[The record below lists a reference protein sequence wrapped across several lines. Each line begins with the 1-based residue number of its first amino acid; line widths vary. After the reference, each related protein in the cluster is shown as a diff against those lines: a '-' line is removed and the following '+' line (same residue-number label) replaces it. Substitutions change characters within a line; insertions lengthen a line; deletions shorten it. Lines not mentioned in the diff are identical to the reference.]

1 MTDINKQKF
10 LAELGKL
17 LTFMYDE
24 DRQDALAAYSRMF
37 DHARDE
43 QLLLQ
48 FLVSPTRQAVV
59 IARAYNAR
67 ERKLQ
72 VNSQSREGHLDDAA
86 SRDYM
91 HVLDELEAQAAEHN
105 ILTSETSE
113 AQLSIFDEAL
123 PPKEL
128 EYQPFTAQSVELSED
143 KPRHEEA
150 TPAAVEAQAEPAQA
164 VEPAAE
170 TIADAESGSE
180 AEKPTDKAD
189 GEAAASAEADPVNTA
204 QNPPK
209 ADESTKQDKADTAA
223 ESSAESAE
231 AAPVNTVQ
239 NPPRA
244 DDSARQD
251 KADTAAE
258 GGAAEPAPNSGTAE
272 AVELG
277 GDDVDAF
284 LSEFSISNDEL
295 ALDAPAE
302 EAQAVQAA
310 AVVLDNGES
319 KADKRRDAREEKAD
333 KRRAAKEARQEAGKA
348 ARPAAL
354 EKRPA
359 RNDKPAPAPVK
370 AGQSGQPLEAVEIK
384 TRKPVIPLLILYTII
399 AVPVVALCVLILLI
413 PTLLCLAVS
422 ALAVIVGCATLT
434 SAFSAFTMFSDV
446 MVVLGAS
453 LLTLALGLLFLW
465 LFVWLI
471 GGAIAGLINAIIKL
485 GGKWCYKEV
494 PTV

>member
-91 HVLDELEAQAAEHN
+91 HVLDELEAQAVEHN
-105 ILTSETSE
+105 IITPDTSE

-123 PPKEL
+123 PAEEPEN
-128 EYQPFTAQSVELSED
+128 QSFTAQAVELSED
-143 KPRHEEA
+143 EPQQEES
-150 TPAAVEAQAEPAQA
+150 PAAVEAQAEPAPA
-164 VEPAAE
+164 VEAAAE
-170 TIADAESGSE
+170 NAASAVSTDGAENP
-180 AEKPTDKAD
+180 ADKAD
-189 GEAAASAEADPVNTA
+189 GEAAANAEA
-204 QNPPK
+204 K
-209 ADESTKQDKADTAA
+209 A
-223 ESSAESAE
+223 ESDSASAES
-231 AAPVNTVQ
+231 
-239 NPPRA
+239 
-244 DDSARQD
+244 D
-251 KADTAAE
+251 KTDAAAE
-258 GGAAEPAPNSGTAE
+258 EHTAEPAPGAVAAE

-295 ALDAPAE
+295 AIDAPAE

-319 KADKRRDAREEKAD
+319 KADKRRDAKEEKAD
-333 KRRAAKEARQEAGKA
+333 KRRVAKEAKQEAGKA
-348 ARPAAL
+348 AKPAVS

-370 AGQSGQPLEAVEIK
+370 SGQPLEAVEIK

>member
-37 DHARDE
+37 DNARDE

-48 FLVSPTRQAVV
+48 FLVSPTRQAVI

-72 VNSQSREGHLDDAA
+72 VNSQSREGHIDDAA

-91 HVLDELEAQAAEHN
+91 HVLDELEAQAVEHN
-105 ILTSETSE
+105 IIVPVTSE
-113 AQLSIFDEAL
+113 AQLSIFDAEG
-123 PPKEL
+123 
-128 EYQPFTAQSVELSED
+128 SVE
-143 KPRHEEA
+143 
-150 TPAAVEAQAEPAQA
+150 EPAQA
-164 VEPAAE
+164 AE
-170 TIADAESGSE
+170 AVALDADAEIASE
-180 AEKPTDKAD
+180 ANA
-189 GEAAASAEADPVNTA
+189 EAAAESTAEAA
-204 QNPPK
+204 QNPPP
-209 ADESTKQDKADTAA
+209 ADEAAKAETAEDT
-223 ESSAESAE
+223 
-231 AAPVNTVQ
+231 AAPVNE
-239 NPPRA
+239 
-244 DDSARQD
+244 
-251 KADTAAE
+251 AA
-258 GGAAEPAPNSGTAE
+258 APET
-272 AVELG
+272 VELG
-277 GDDVDAF
+277 SDDVDAF
-284 LSEFSISNDEL
+284 LSEFSISYDEL
-295 ALDAPAE
+295 SAGAPAE
-302 EAQAVQAA
+302 EAEAVQAA
-310 AVVLDNGES
+310 SMVLDEGEG
-319 KADKRRDAREEKAD
+319 KAD
-333 KRRAAKEARQEAGKA
+333 KRRAAKEEKAEQRRAAKDAKREAAEAKK
-348 ARPAAL
+348 PAAI
-354 EKRPA
+354 EQRPA
-359 RNDKPAPAPVK
+359 RTDKPAPAPVK
-370 AGQSGQPLEAVEIK
+370 AGQAPESVEIA
-384 TRKPVIPLLILYTII
+384 TRKPVVPLLILYTII

-422 ALAVIVGCATLT
+422 ALAVLIGCATLT

>member
-123 PPKEL
+123 PPQEL

-170 TIADAESGSE
+170 TITDAESGSE

-189 GEAAASAEADPVNTA
+189 GEAAASAEVTAESGAASAEAGPVNTA

-209 ADESTKQDKADTAA
+209 ADDSTKPDKADTAA
-223 ESSAESAE
+223 
-231 AAPVNTVQ
+231 
-239 NPPRA
+239 
-244 DDSARQD
+244 D
-251 KADTAAE
+251 

-359 RNDKPAPAPVK
+359 RNDKPAPVK

>member
-37 DHARDE
+37 DNARDE

-48 FLVSPTRQAVV
+48 FLVSPTRQAVI

-72 VNSQSREGHLDDAA
+72 VNSQSREGHIDDAA

-91 HVLDELEAQAAEHN
+91 HVLDELEAQAVEHN
-105 ILTSETSE
+105 IIVPVTSE
-113 AQLSIFDEAL
+113 AQLSIFDAEG
-123 PPKEL
+123 
-128 EYQPFTAQSVELSED
+128 SVE
-143 KPRHEEA
+143 
-150 TPAAVEAQAEPAQA
+150 EPAQA
-164 VEPAAE
+164 AL
-170 TIADAESGSE
+170 
-180 AEKPTDKAD
+180 
-189 GEAAASAEADPVNTA
+189 
-204 QNPPK
+204 
-209 ADESTKQDKADTAA
+209 
-223 ESSAESAE
+223 
-231 AAPVNTVQ
+231 
-239 NPPRA
+239 
-244 DDSARQD
+244 
-251 KADTAAE
+251 
-258 GGAAEPAPNSGTAE
+258 TAE
-272 AVELG
+272 AVELNEDEPQQEAAAPDKVQTQG
-277 GDDVDAF
+277 EAEPAQAAEAVTADANNESASEANAEAATESTAEAAQNPPPADEAAKAETAEDTAAPVNEAAAPETVELGSDDVDAF
-284 LSEFSISNDEL
+284 LSEFSICYDEL
-295 ALDAPAE
+295 SAGAPAE
-302 EAQAVQAA
+302 EAEAVQAA
-310 AVVLDNGES
+310 SMVLDEGEG
-319 KADKRRDAREEKAD
+319 KAD
-333 KRRAAKEARQEAGKA
+333 KRRAAKEEKAEQRRAAKDAKREAAEAKK
-348 ARPAAL
+348 PAAIGQ
-354 EKRPA
+354 RPA
-359 RNDKPAPAPVK
+359 RTDKPAPAPVK
-370 AGQSGQPLEAVEIK
+370 AGQAPESVEIA
-384 TRKPVIPLLILYTII
+384 TRKPVVPLLILYTII

-422 ALAVIVGCATLT
+422 ALAVLIGCATLT

>member
-91 HVLDELEAQAAEHN
+91 HVLDELEAQAVEHN
-105 ILTSETSE
+105 IITPETSE

-123 PPKEL
+123 PAEEPEN
-128 EYQPFTAQSVELSED
+128 QSFTAQAVELSED
-143 KPRHEEA
+143 EPQQEES
-150 TPAAVEAQAEPAQA
+150 PAAVEAQAEPAPA
-164 VEPAAE
+164 VEAASE
-170 TIADAESGSE
+170 NAASAVSTDGAENSADRV
-180 AEKPTDKAD
+180 D
-189 GEAAASAEADPVNTA
+189 GEAAANT
-204 QNPPK
+204 
-209 ADESTKQDKADTAA
+209 ESDKTDAAA
-223 ESSAESAE
+223 EEH
-231 AAPVNTVQ
+231 T
-239 NPPRA
+239 
-244 DDSARQD
+244 
-251 KADTAAE
+251 
-258 GGAAEPAPNSGTAE
+258 AEPAPGAVAAE

-295 ALDAPAE
+295 AIDAPAE

-319 KADKRRDAREEKAD
+319 KADKRRDAKEEKAD
-333 KRRAAKEARQEAGKA
+333 KRRVAKEAKQEAGKA
-348 ARPAAL
+348 AKPAVS

-370 AGQSGQPLEAVEIK
+370 SGQPLEAVEIK

-399 AVPVVALCVLILLI
+399 AVPIVALCVLILLI

>member
-123 PPKEL
+123 PPQEL

-189 GEAAASAEADPVNTA
+189 GEAAANAEAKAESDSASAE
-204 QNPPK
+204 
-209 ADESTKQDKADTAA
+209 SDKADAAA
-223 ESSAESAE
+223 EEH
-231 AAPVNTVQ
+231 T
-239 NPPRA
+239 
-244 DDSARQD
+244 
-251 KADTAAE
+251 
-258 GGAAEPAPNSGTAE
+258 AEPAPGAVAAE

-295 ALDAPAE
+295 AIDAPAE

-319 KADKRRDAREEKAD
+319 KADKRRDAKEEKAD
-333 KRRAAKEARQEAGKA
+333 KRRVAKEAKQEAGKA
-348 ARPAAL
+348 AKPAVS

-359 RNDKPAPAPVK
+359 RNDKPAPVK
-370 AGQSGQPLEAVEIK
+370 SGQPLEAVEIK

>member
-1 MTDINKQKF
+1 MSDINKQKF

-37 DHARDE
+37 DNARDE

-48 FLVSPTRQAVV
+48 FLVSPTRQAVI

-72 VNSQSREGHLDDAA
+72 VNSQSREGHIDDAA

-91 HVLDELEAQAAEHN
+91 HVLDELEAQAVEHN
-105 ILTSETSE
+105 IIVPVTSE
-113 AQLSIFDEAL
+113 AQLSIFDAEG
-123 PPKEL
+123 
-128 EYQPFTAQSVELSED
+128 SVE
-143 KPRHEEA
+143 
-150 TPAAVEAQAEPAQA
+150 EPAQA
-164 VEPAAE
+164 AE
-170 TIADAESGSE
+170 AVALDADAEIASE
-180 AEKPTDKAD
+180 ANA
-189 GEAAASAEADPVNTA
+189 EAAAESTAEAA
-204 QNPPK
+204 QNPPP
-209 ADESTKQDKADTAA
+209 ADEAAKAETAEDT
-223 ESSAESAE
+223 
-231 AAPVNTVQ
+231 AAPVNE
-239 NPPRA
+239 
-244 DDSARQD
+244 
-251 KADTAAE
+251 AA
-258 GGAAEPAPNSGTAE
+258 APET
-272 AVELG
+272 VELG
-277 GDDVDAF
+277 SDDVDAF
-284 LSEFSISNDEL
+284 LSEFSISYDEL
-295 ALDAPAE
+295 SAGAPAE
-302 EAQAVQAA
+302 EAEAVQAA
-310 AVVLDNGES
+310 SMVLDEGEG
-319 KADKRRDAREEKAD
+319 KAD
-333 KRRAAKEARQEAGKA
+333 KRRAAKEEKAEQRRAAKDAKREAAEAKK
-348 ARPAAL
+348 PAAI
-354 EKRPA
+354 EQRPA
-359 RNDKPAPAPVK
+359 RTDKPAPAPVK
-370 AGQSGQPLEAVEIK
+370 AGQAPESVEIA
-384 TRKPVIPLLILYTII
+384 TRKPVVPLLILYTII

-422 ALAVIVGCATLT
+422 ALAVLIGCATLT

>member
-150 TPAAVEAQAEPAQA
+150 TPAAVEAQAEPAHA

-170 TIADAESGSE
+170 TIADGESGSE

-189 GEAAASAEADPVNTA
+189 GEAAASSDVTAESGVESAEAGPVNTA
-204 QNPPK
+204 
-209 ADESTKQDKADTAA
+209 
-223 ESSAESAE
+223 
-231 AAPVNTVQ
+231 Q

-244 DDSARQD
+244 DDSAKQD

-319 KADKRRDAREEKAD
+319 KANKRRDAREEKAD

-348 ARPAAL
+348 ARPAAS

>member
-128 EYQPFTAQSVELSED
+128 EYQLSTAQSVELSED

-189 GEAAASAEADPVNTA
+189 GEAAASADVTAESGTASAEAGPVNTA
-204 QNPPK
+204 H
-209 ADESTKQDKADTAA
+209 
-223 ESSAESAE
+223 
-231 AAPVNTVQ
+231 

-244 DDSARQD
+244 DDSAKQD

-258 GGAAEPAPNSGTAE
+258 GGAAESAPNSGTAE

-319 KADKRRDAREEKAD
+319 KANKRRDAREEKAD

-348 ARPAAL
+348 ARPAAS

>member
-170 TIADAESGSE
+170 TIAD
-180 AEKPTDKAD
+180 

-223 ESSAESAE
+223 EGGAASAE
-231 AAPVNTVQ
+231 ASPVNTVQ

-244 DDSARQD
+244 DDSAKQD

-348 ARPAAL
+348 ARPAAS

-359 RNDKPAPAPVK
+359 RNDKPAPVK

>member
-189 GEAAASAEADPVNTA
+189 GEAAASAEVTAESGVESAEAGPVNTA
-204 QNPPK
+204 HNPPR
-209 ADESTKQDKADTAA
+209 ADDSAKQDKADTAA
-223 ESSAESAE
+223 
-231 AAPVNTVQ
+231 
-239 NPPRA
+239 
-244 DDSARQD
+244 D
-251 KADTAAE
+251 

-348 ARPAAL
+348 ANPAAS